1 MILEIQVL
9 ARDKHKACGAVK
21 PVNGILTLS
30 SWGFGFG
37 FMVF

>member
-21 PVNGILTLS
+21 PVNEILTLS
-30 SWGFGFG
+30 S
-37 FMVF
+37 